1 MVGGFI
7 RRLLG
12 RGGGAEPVAARETYK
27 GLELRAAPQKAE
39 HGWRIA
45 GQIVMQAPDGERVR
59 EFIRAD
65 TLPSREAAAEASLRK
80 AQRIVDEAG
89 DDLFDD

>member
-12 RGGGAEPVAARETYK
+12 RGETESVVATETYK
-27 GLELRAAPQKAE
+27 GLELRAAPWKSE

-45 GQIVMQAPDGERVR
+45 GQIVGQGPEGERVR

-65 TLPSREAAAEASLRK
+65 TLPSREAAAEASLGK
-80 AQRIVDEAG
+80 ARRIVDEAG
-89 DDLFDD
+89 DALFGD